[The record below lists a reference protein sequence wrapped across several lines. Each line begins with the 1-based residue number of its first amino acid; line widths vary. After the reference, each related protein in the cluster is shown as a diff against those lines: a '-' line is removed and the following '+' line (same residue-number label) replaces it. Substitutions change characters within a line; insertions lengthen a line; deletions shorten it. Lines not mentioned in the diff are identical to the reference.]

1 MLIKLTD
8 AMKNYKILVVDD
20 EEDLCEILK
29 FNFEN
34 EGFAVDVANSAE
46 DALKLRLARYDLL
59 LLDIMMGKM
68 SGFKLAE
75 LIKKERKLDVPIVFL
90 TAKDTENDTL
100 TGFSLG
106 ADDYIA
112 KPFSVRQVIARVKAV
127 IKRTQSVGRE
137 DENIQVLDLVI
148 DVNSKTV
155 NLHGNTLE
163 LTKKEFEILRLLI
176 EHPERIFSREDIM
189 ERIWENDVIVDSRTV
204 DVHITRLRKK
214 LGAYNEAIV
223 SRKGYGYSFNP
234 EKIH

>member
-1 MLIKLTD
+1 
-8 AMKNYKILVVDD
+8 MKNYKILVVDD

-29 FNFEN
+29 FNLEN
-34 EGFAVDVANSAE
+34 EGFSVDVANSAE
-46 DALKLRLARYDLL
+46 EALKLRLKKYDLL

-68 SGFKLAE
+68 SGFRLAE
-75 LIKKERKLDVPIVFL
+75 VIRKERKLTVPIVFL

-127 IKRTQSVGRE
+127 LKRTRSVGRE
-137 DENIQVLDLVI
+137 EENINVHELEI
-148 DVNSKTV
+148 DVNSKLV
-155 NLHGNTLE
+155 SLHKKPIE

-176 EHPERIFSREDIM
+176 ENQDRIFSREDIM
-189 ERIWENDVIVDSRTV
+189 ERIWESDVIVDSRTV

-214 LGAYNEAIV
+214 LENYSEMIV

-234 EKIH
+234 EKAK